1 MRREEYLYTLTE
13 QIRCK
18 MARGTIEQ
26 EINDHIEDQKEEF
39 LSEGMSQT
47 EAEEAAVAKAEAEAQ
62 AEEAAVRE
70 MGDPVEVGLEMDRI
84 HRPTMAWGMIALII
98 GLSLAGYLLRSV
110 MYQTALGIEQSAG
123 KTEELFW
130 TGMSSSWHTSLE
142 LPALLLG
149 LVLMIGICYMDY
161 TRIAVYAKPSL
172 IAYQVL
178 LLVGLQVTGAKVN
191 GLTGYIR
198 MPFGNIVLNL
208 IDLLWLTIP
217 LFAAVLYSYRGQ
229 GYRGILKAILWMII
243 PSYFLIIR
251 SQSLIGAMILE
262 VVYCVV
268 LAVAVH
274 KGWFQVCKKAVLT
287 GIGAVVVLIPV
298 LLAGGLWCFGKA
310 YQKER
315 VVAILSIGDY
325 AANFPGVNVIREMIS
340 GSSAF
345 HGNPQFKELLT
356 SVDGSVHLLASVVAA
371 YGILAGILLVLC
383 LAVLILRF
391 AKISLNQ
398 KNQLGMV
405 MGTGCTALFLIQT
418 VVFILENL
426 GGVGN
431 MGIYCP
437 FFGTGRSGMLT
448 SYILL
453 GLLLS
458 ICRYQKT
465 APEPVI
471 RSWRW
476 RQRSQS

>member
-1 MRREEYLYTLTE
+1 
-13 QIRCK
+13 
-18 MARGTIEQ
+18 
-26 EINDHIEDQKEEF
+26 
-39 LSEGMSQT
+39 
-47 EAEEAAVAKAEAEAQ
+47 
-62 AEEAAVRE
+62 
-70 MGDPVEVGLEMDRI
+70 
-84 HRPTMAWGMIALII
+84 
-98 GLSLAGYLLRSV
+98 
-110 MYQTALGIEQSAG
+110 
-123 KTEELFW
+123 
-130 TGMSSSWHTSLE
+130 
-142 LPALLLG
+142 
-149 LVLMIGICYMDY
+149 
-161 TRIAVYAKPSL
+161 
-172 IAYQVL
+172 
-178 LLVGLQVTGAKVN
+178 
-191 GLTGYIR
+191 

-243 PSYFLIIR
+243 PSYFLFIR
-251 SQSLIGAMILE
+251 SQSLIAAMILE
-262 VVYCVV
+262 LVYCVV
-268 LAVAVH
+268 LAAAVY

-315 VVAILSIGDY
+315 IAAILSIGDY
-325 AANFPGVNVIREMIS
+325 AADFPGVNVIREMIS

-383 LAVLILRF
+383 LVVLILRF

-426 GGVGN
+426 GGVVGN

>member
-1 MRREEYLYTLTE
+1 
-13 QIRCK
+13 
-18 MARGTIEQ
+18 
-26 EINDHIEDQKEEF
+26 
-39 LSEGMSQT
+39 
-47 EAEEAAVAKAEAEAQ
+47 
-62 AEEAAVRE
+62 
-70 MGDPVEVGLEMDRI
+70 
-84 HRPTMAWGMIALII
+84 
-98 GLSLAGYLLRSV
+98 

-142 LPALLLG
+142 LPALLIG

-161 TRIAVYAKPSL
+161 TRIAAYAKQIL
-172 IAYQVL
+172 IVYQVL
-178 LLVGLQVTGAKVN
+178 LLVGLQFTGLKVN
-191 GLTGYIR
+191 GAARYIR
-198 MPFGNIVLNL
+198 IPFGNIGLNL

-243 PSYFLIIR
+243 PSYFLFIR
-251 SQSLIGAMILE
+251 SQSLIAAMILE
-262 VVYCVV
+262 LVYCVV
-268 LAVAVH
+268 LAAAVY

>member
-26 EINDHIEDQKEEF
+26 EINDHIEDQKAEF

-47 EAEEAAVAKAEAEAQ
+47 EAEEAAI
-62 AEEAAVRE
+62 RE

-84 HRPTMAWGMIALII
+84 HRPTMAWGMIALIV

-110 MYQTALGIEQSAG
+110 MYQTVLGIEQSAG
-123 KTEELFW
+123 KTEDLFW
-130 TGMSSSWHTSLE
+130 VGTSLSWHTSLE
-142 LPALLLG
+142 LPVAG
-149 LVLMIGICYMDY
+149 LKLNGS
-161 TRIAVYAKPSL
+161 TR
-172 IAYQVL
+172 
-178 LLVGLQVTGAKVN
+178 
-191 GLTGYIR
+191 YIR
-198 MPFGNIVLNL
+198 IGNIGLNL

-243 PSYFLIIR
+243 PSYFLFIR
-251 SQSLIGAMILE
+251 SQSLIAAMILE
-262 VVYCVV
+262 LVYCVV
-268 LAVAVH
+268 LAVAVY

-315 VVAILSIGDY
+315 IAAILSIGDH
-325 AANFPGVNVIREMIS
+325 AADFPRVNVIWEMIS

-383 LAVLILRF
+383 LVVLIFRF

-437 FFGTGRSGMLT
+437 FFGTGRAGMLT

-465 APEPVI
+465 APEPAI

>member
-1 MRREEYLYTLTE
+1 MRREEYLHILTE

-18 MARGTIEQ
+18 MARATIEQ
-26 EINDHIEDQKEEF
+26 EINDHIEDQKAEF
-39 LSEGMSQT
+39 LGEGMGQT
-47 EAEEAAVAKAEAEAQ
+47 EAEEAAI
-62 AEEAAVRE
+62 RE

-84 HRPTMAWGMIALII
+84 HRPTMAWGMIALIV
-98 GLSLAGYLLRSV
+98 GLSLAGYLLRSI
-110 MYQTALGIEQSAG
+110 MYQTAG

-130 TGMSSSWHTSLE
+130 VGTSSSWHTSLE

-161 TRIAVYAKPSL
+161 TRIAVYAKPIL

-178 LLVGLQVTGAKVN
+178 LFIGLQVAGAKMY
-191 GLTGYIR
+191 GTTRYII

-251 SQSLIGAMILE
+251 CQSLIAAMILE

-268 LAVAVH
+268 LAAAVY

-287 GIGAVVVLIPV
+287 GIGVVVVLIPV
-298 LLAGGLWCFGKA
+298 LLARGIWCFGMA

-315 VVAILSIGDY
+315 IAAIFSIGDY
-325 AANFPGVNVIREMIS
+325 AVDFPRVNVIREMIS

-356 SVDGSVHLLASVVAA
+356 YVDGRVHLLASVVAA

-383 LAVLILRF
+383 LVVLILRF

-405 MGTGCTALFLIQT
+405 MGTGCTALFLIQAI
-418 VVFILENL
+418 VFILENL
-426 GGVGN
+426 GGVGE

-437 FFGTGRSGMLT
+437 FFGTERSGILA

-471 RSWRW
+471 RKKNVPG
-476 RQRSQS
+476 

>member
-1 MRREEYLYTLTE
+1 MRREEYLHTLTE

-47 EAEEAAVAKAEAEAQ
+47 EAEEAAV
-62 AEEAAVRE
+62 RE

-84 HRPTMAWGMIALII
+84 HRPTMAWGMIALIV

-161 TRIAVYAKPSL
+161 TRIAAYAKPIL
-172 IAYQVL
+172 IVYQVL
-178 LLVGLQVTGAKVN
+178 LFVGLQVAGLKMN
-191 GLTGYIR
+191 GSTRYIR
-198 MPFGNIVLNL
+198 MPFGNFGLNL

-229 GYRGILKAILWMII
+229 GYRGILKAILWMVI
-243 PSYFLIIR
+243 PTYFLIIR

-287 GIGAVVVLIPV
+287 GIGAVVVLIPG
-298 LLAGGLWCFGKA
+298 LLAGGLWCFGRA

-315 VVAILSIGDY
+315 VAAILSIGDH
-325 AANFPGVNVIREMIS
+325 AADFPRVNVIWKMIS

-383 LAVLILRF
+383 LVVLILRF
-391 AKISLNQ
+391 AKISLSQ

-426 GGVGN
+426 GGVCN

>member
-1 MRREEYLYTLTE
+1 MRREEYLHTLTE

-18 MARGTIEQ
+18 MARGTIEK

-39 LSEGMSQT
+39 LGEGMSQT
-47 EAEEAAVAKAEAEAQ
+47 E

-84 HRPTMAWGMIALII
+84 HRPTMAWGLIALIV
-98 GLSLAGYLLRSV
+98 GLSLAGYLLRSM
-110 MYQTALGIEQSAG
+110 MYQTVLGIEQSAG

-130 TGMSSSWHTSLE
+130 TVSSSWHTSLE

-161 TRIAVYAKPSL
+161 TRIAVYAKPIL

-178 LLVGLQVTGAKVN
+178 LLVGLQVAGAQIN
-191 GLTGYIR
+191 GSTRYIII
-198 MPFGNIVLNL
+198 PFGNFGLNL

-217 LFAAVLYSYRGQ
+217 LFAAVLYSYRSQ
-229 GYRGILKAILWMII
+229 GYRAILKAILWMII
-243 PSYFLIIR
+243 PSYFLIKR
-251 SQSLIGAMILE
+251 CQSLIAAMILE
-262 VVYCVV
+262 VIYCVV
-268 LAVAVH
+268 LAAAVY

-287 GIGAVVVLIPV
+287 GIGVVVVLIPV
-298 LLAGGLWCFGKA
+298 LLAGGIWCFGMA

-315 VVAILSIGDY
+315 IAAIFSIGDY
-325 AANFPGVNVIREMIS
+325 AVDFPRVNVIREMIS

-345 HGNPQFKELLT
+345 HGNPQFKEFLT
-356 SVDGSVHLLASVVAA
+356 YVDGSVHLLASVVAA

-383 LAVLILRF
+383 LVVLILRF

-405 MGTGCTALFLIQT
+405 MGTGCTALFLIQAI
-418 VVFILENL
+418 VFILENL
-426 GGVGN
+426 GGVGE

-437 FFGTGRSGMLT
+437 FFGIGRSGMLV

-471 RSWRW
+471 RKKNVLG
-476 RQRSQS
+476 

>member
-1 MRREEYLYTLTE
+1 MHTLTE

-47 EAEEAAVAKAEAEAQ
+47 EAEEAAV
-62 AEEAAVRE
+62 RE

-84 HRPTMAWGMIALII
+84 HRPTMAWGMIALIV

-110 MYQTALGIEQSAG
+110 MYQTVLGIEQSAG
-123 KTEELFW
+123 KTEDLFW

-161 TRIAVYAKPSL
+161 TRIAVYAKPIL

-178 LLVGLQVTGAKVN
+178 LFIGLQVAGLKMN
-191 GLTGYIR
+191 GSTRYIR
-198 MPFGNIVLNL
+198 MPFGIGLNL

-243 PSYFLIIR
+243 PSYFLFIR
-251 SQSLIGAMILE
+251 SQSLSAAMILE
-262 VVYCVV
+262 LVYCVV
-268 LAVAVH
+268 LAAAVY

-315 VVAILSIGDY
+315 IVAILSIGDY

-345 HGNPQFKELLT
+345 HGNPQFKELLI
-356 SVDGSVHLLASVVAA
+356 SVD
-371 YGILAGILLVLC
+371 
-383 LAVLILRF
+383 
-391 AKISLNQ
+391 
-398 KNQLGMV
+398 
-405 MGTGCTALFLIQT
+405 
-418 VVFILENL
+418 
-426 GGVGN
+426 
-431 MGIYCP
+431 
-437 FFGTGRSGMLT
+437 
-448 SYILL
+448 
-453 GLLLS
+453 
-458 ICRYQKT
+458 
-465 APEPVI
+465 
-471 RSWRW
+471 
-476 RQRSQS
+476 

>member
-1 MRREEYLYTLTE
+1 MRREEYLHILTE

-26 EINDHIEDQKEEF
+26 EINDHIEDQKAEF
-39 LSEGMSQT
+39 LGEGMGQT
-47 EAEEAAVAKAEAEAQ
+47 E

-84 HRPTMAWGMIALII
+84 HRPTMAWEMIALIV

-110 MYQTALGIEQSAG
+110 MYQTVLGIEQSAG

-130 TGMSSSWHTSLE
+130 VGASSSWHTSLE

-161 TRIAVYAKPSL
+161 TRIAVYAKPIL

-178 LLVGLQVTGAKVN
+178 LFIGLQVAGAKMY
-191 GLTGYIR
+191 GTTRYII

-251 SQSLIGAMILE
+251 GQSLIAAMILE

-268 LAVAVH
+268 LAAAVY

-287 GIGAVVVLIPV
+287 GIGVVVVLIPV
-298 LLAGGLWCFGKA
+298 LLAGGIWCFGMA

-315 VVAILSIGDY
+315 IAAIFSIGDY
-325 AANFPGVNVIREMIS
+325 AVDFPRVNMIREMIS

-345 HGNPQFKELLT
+345 HGNPQFKELLIY
-356 SVDGSVHLLASVVAA
+356 VDGRVHLLASVVAA

-383 LAVLILRF
+383 LVVLILRF

-405 MGTGCTALFLIQT
+405 MGTGCTALFLIQAI
-418 VVFILENL
+418 VFILENL
-426 GGVGN
+426 GGVGE

-437 FFGTGRSGMLT
+437 FFGTEKSGILV

-465 APEPVI
+465 APELVI
-471 RSWRW
+471 RKKNVPG
-476 RQRSQS
+476 

>member
-1 MRREEYLYTLTE
+1 MHILTE

-26 EINDHIEDQKEEF
+26 EINDHIEDQKAEF
-39 LSEGMSQT
+39 LGEGMGQT
-47 EAEEAAVAKAEAEAQ
+47 E

-84 HRPTMAWGMIALII
+84 HRPTMAWEMIALIV

-110 MYQTALGIEQSAG
+110 MYQTVLGIEQSAG

-130 TGMSSSWHTSLE
+130 VGASSSWHTSLE

-161 TRIAVYAKPSL
+161 TRIAVYAKPIL

-178 LLVGLQVTGAKVN
+178 LFIGLQVAGAKMY
-191 GLTGYIR
+191 GTTRYII

-251 SQSLIGAMILE
+251 GQSLIAAMILE

-268 LAVAVH
+268 LAAAVY

-287 GIGAVVVLIPV
+287 GIGVVVVLIPV
-298 LLAGGLWCFGKA
+298 LLAGGIWCFGMA

-315 VVAILSIGDY
+315 IAAIFSIGDY
-325 AANFPGVNVIREMIS
+325 AVDFPRVNMIREMIS

-345 HGNPQFKELLT
+345 HGNPQFKELLIY
-356 SVDGSVHLLASVVAA
+356 VDGRVHLLASVVAA

-383 LAVLILRF
+383 LVVLILRF

-405 MGTGCTALFLIQT
+405 MGTGCTALFLIQAI
-418 VVFILENL
+418 VFILENL
-426 GGVGN
+426 GGVGE

-437 FFGTGRSGMLT
+437 FFGTEKSGILV

-465 APEPVI
+465 APELVI
-471 RSWRW
+471 RKKNVPG
-476 RQRSQS
+476 

>member
-1 MRREEYLYTLTE
+1 MRREEYLHILTE

-26 EINDHIEDQKEEF
+26 EINDHIEDQKAEF
-39 LSEGMSQT
+39 RGEGMGQT
-47 EAEEAAVAKAEAEAQ
+47 EAEEAAI
-62 AEEAAVRE
+62 RE

-84 HRPTMAWGMIALII
+84 HRPTMAWGMIALIV
-98 GLSLAGYLLRSV
+98 GLSLAGYLLRSI
-110 MYQTALGIEQSAG
+110 MYQTVLGIKQSAG

-142 LPALLLG
+142 VPVLLLG

-161 TRIAVYAKPSL
+161 TRIAAYSKPIL

-178 LLVGLQVTGAKVN
+178 LLVGLQVVGAQVN
-191 GLTGYIR
+191 GSTRYII
-198 MPFGNIVLNL
+198 MPFGHIGLNL

-229 GYRGILKAILWMII
+229 GYRGILKAM
-243 PSYFLIIR
+243 
-251 SQSLIGAMILE
+251 MLE

-268 LAVAVH
+268 LAEAVY

-287 GIGAVVVLIPV
+287 GIGVVVVLIPV
-298 LLAGGLWCFGKA
+298 LLAGDIWCFGMA

-315 VVAILSIGDY
+315 IAAIFSIGDY
-325 AANFPGVNVIREMIS
+325 AVDFPRVNVIREMIS

-356 SVDGSVHLLASVVAA
+356 YVDGSVHLLASVVAA

-383 LAVLILRF
+383 LVVLILRF

-405 MGTGCTALFLIQT
+405 MGTGCTALFLIQAI
-418 VVFILENL
+418 VFILENL
-426 GGVGN
+426 GGVGE

-437 FFGTGRSGMLT
+437 FFGTERSGILA

-471 RSWRW
+471 RKKNVPGWKKRFFEKE
-476 RQRSQS
+476 RG

>member
-1 MRREEYLYTLTE
+1 MYTLTE

-26 EINDHIEDQKEEF
+26 EINDHIEDQKAEF

-47 EAEEAAVAKAEAEAQ
+47 E

-84 HRPTMAWGMIALII
+84 HRPTMAWGMIALIV

-110 MYQTALGIEQSAG
+110 MYQTVLGIEQSAG
-123 KTEELFW
+123 KTEDLFW
-130 TGMSSSWHTSLE
+130 VGTSLSWHTSLE

-161 TRIAVYAKPSL
+161 TRIAVYAKPIL

-178 LLVGLQVTGAKVN
+178 LFIGLQVAGLKLN
-191 GLTGYIR
+191 GSTRYIR
-198 MPFGNIVLNL
+198 IGNIGLNL

-243 PSYFLIIR
+243 PSYFLFIR
-251 SQSLIGAMILE
+251 SQSLIAAMILE

-268 LAVAVH
+268 LAAAVY

-287 GIGAVVVLIPV
+287 GIGVVVVLIPV
-298 LLAGGLWCFGKA
+298 LLAGGIWCFGMA

-315 VVAILSIGDY
+315 IAAIFSIGDY
-325 AANFPGVNVIREMIS
+325 AVDFPRVNVIREMIS

-345 HGNPQFKELLT
+345 HGNPQFKELLKY
-356 SVDGSVHLLASVVAA
+356 VDGSVHLLASVVAA

-383 LAVLILRF
+383 LVVLIFRF

-398 KNQLGMV
+398 KN
-405 MGTGCTALFLIQT
+405 
-418 VVFILENL
+418 
-426 GGVGN
+426 
-431 MGIYCP
+431 
-437 FFGTGRSGMLT
+437 
-448 SYILL
+448 
-453 GLLLS
+453 
-458 ICRYQKT
+458 
-465 APEPVI
+465 
-471 RSWRW
+471 
-476 RQRSQS
+476 

>member
-1 MRREEYLYTLTE
+1 MRREEYLHTLTE

-47 EAEEAAVAKAEAEAQ
+47 EAEEAAV
-62 AEEAAVRE
+62 RE

-84 HRPTMAWGMIALII
+84 HRPTMAWGMIALIV
-98 GLSLAGYLLRSV
+98 GLSLAGYFLRSV
-110 MYQTALGIEQSAG
+110 MYQTVSGIEQSAG
-123 KTEELFW
+123 KTEDLFW
-130 TGMSSSWHTSLE
+130 VGTSLSWHTSLE

-161 TRIAVYAKPSL
+161 TRIAVYAKPIL

-178 LLVGLQVTGAKVN
+178 LFIGLQVAGVKMN
-191 GLTGYIR
+191 GSTRFIR

-243 PSYFLIIR
+243 PSYFLIKR
-251 SQSLIGAMILE
+251 CQSLIAAMILE

-268 LAVAVH
+268 LAAAVY

-287 GIGAVVVLIPV
+287 GIGVVVVLIPV
-298 LLAGGLWCFGKA
+298 LLAGGIWCFGMA

-315 VVAILSIGDY
+315 IAAIFSIGDY
-325 AANFPGVNVIREMIS
+325 AVDFPRVNMIREMIS

-345 HGNPQFKELLT
+345 HGNPQFKELLKY
-356 SVDGSVHLLASVVAA
+356 VDGSVHLLASVVAA

-383 LAVLILRF
+383 LVILIFRF

-426 GGVGN
+426 GGVVGN

-437 FFGTGRSGMLT
+437 FFGTGRSGMMT

>member
-26 EINDHIEDQKEEF
+26 EINDHIEDQKAEF

-47 EAEEAAVAKAEAEAQ
+47 E

-84 HRPTMAWGMIALII
+84 HRPTMAWGMIALIV

-110 MYQTALGIEQSAG
+110 MYQTVLGIEQSAG
-123 KTEELFW
+123 KTEDLFCV
-130 TGMSSSWHTSLE
+130 GASSSWHISLE

-161 TRIAVYAKPSL
+161 TRIAVYAKPIL

-178 LLVGLQVTGAKVN
+178 LFIGLQVAGVKMN
-191 GLTGYIR
+191 GSTRFIR
-198 MPFGNIVLNL
+198 MPFGNVLNL

-243 PSYFLIIR
+243 PSYYFLIIR
-251 SQSLIGAMILE
+251 SQSLIAAMILE

-268 LAVAVH
+268 LAAAVY

-287 GIGAVVVLIPV
+287 GIGVVVVLIPV
-298 LLAGGLWCFGKA
+298 LLAGGIWCFGMA

-315 VVAILSIGDY
+315 IAAIFSIGDY
-325 AANFPGVNVIREMIS
+325 AADFPRVNMIREMIS

-345 HGNPQFKELLT
+345 HGNPQFKELLKY
-356 SVDGSVHLLASVVAA
+356 VDGSVHLLASVVAA

-383 LAVLILRF
+383 LVFLIFRF

-426 GGVGN
+426 GGVGE

-437 FFGTGRSGMLT
+437 FFTTGRSGMLT

>member
-1 MRREEYLYTLTE
+1 
-13 QIRCK
+13 
-18 MARGTIEQ
+18 
-26 EINDHIEDQKEEF
+26 
-39 LSEGMSQT
+39 
-47 EAEEAAVAKAEAEAQ
+47 
-62 AEEAAVRE
+62 
-70 MGDPVEVGLEMDRI
+70 
-84 HRPTMAWGMIALII
+84 MAWGTIALII
-98 GLSLAGYLLRSV
+98 GLSLAGYLLRSM
-110 MYQTALGIEQSAG
+110 MYQTVLGIEQSVG

-130 TGMSSSWHTSLE
+130 AGVSSSWHMSME
-142 LPALLLG
+142 VPALLFG

-161 TRIAVYAKPSL
+161 TRIAVYAKPIL

-178 LLVGLQVTGAKVN
+178 LLVGLQVAGAQIN
-191 GLTGYIR
+191 GSTRYIII
-198 MPFGNIVLNL
+198 PFGNFGLNL

-217 LFAAVLYSYRGQ
+217 LFAAVLYSYRSQ
-229 GYRGILKAILWMII
+229 GYRAILKAILWMII
-243 PSYFLIIR
+243 PSYFLIKR
-251 SQSLIGAMILE
+251 CQSLIAAMILE
-262 VVYCVV
+262 VIYCVV
-268 LAVAVH
+268 LAAAVY

-287 GIGAVVVLIPV
+287 GIGVVVVLIPV
-298 LLAGGLWCFGKA
+298 LLAEGIWCFGMA

-315 VVAILSIGDY
+315 IAAIFSIGDY
-325 AANFPGVNVIREMIS
+325 AVDFPRVNVIREMIS

-356 SVDGSVHLLASVVAA
+356 YVDGSVHLLASVVAA

-383 LAVLILRF
+383 LVVLILRF

-405 MGTGCTALFLIQT
+405 MGTGCTALFLIQAI
-418 VVFILENL
+418 VFILENL
-426 GGVGN
+426 GGVGE

-437 FFGTGRSGMLT
+437 FFGTERSGILA

-471 RSWRW
+471 RKKNVLG
-476 RQRSQS
+476 

>member
-1 MRREEYLYTLTE
+1 MRREEYLHILTE

-18 MARGTIEQ
+18 MARATIEQ
-26 EINDHIEDQKEEF
+26 EINDHIEDQKAEF
-39 LSEGMSQT
+39 LGEGMGQT
-47 EAEEAAVAKAEAEAQ
+47 EAEEAAI
-62 AEEAAVRE
+62 RE

-84 HRPTMAWGMIALII
+84 HRPTMAWGMIALIV
-98 GLSLAGYLLRSV
+98 GLSLAGYLLRSI
-110 MYQTALGIEQSAG
+110 MYQTAG

-130 TGMSSSWHTSLE
+130 VGTSSSWHTSLE

-161 TRIAVYAKPSL
+161 TRIAVYAKPIL

-178 LLVGLQVTGAKVN
+178 LFIGLQVAGVKMN
-191 GLTGYIR
+191 GSTRFIR

-243 PSYFLIIR
+243 PSYFLIKR
-251 SQSLIGAMILE
+251 CQSLIAAMILE

-268 LAVAVH
+268 LAAAVY

-287 GIGAVVVLIPV
+287 GIGVVVVLIPV
-298 LLAGGLWCFGKA
+298 LLAGGIWCFGMA

-315 VVAILSIGDY
+315 IAAIFSIGDY
-325 AANFPGVNVIREMIS
+325 AVDFPRVNMIREMIS

-356 SVDGSVHLLASVVAA
+356 YVDGRVHLLASVVAA

-383 LAVLILRF
+383 LVVLILRF

-405 MGTGCTALFLIQT
+405 MGTGCTALFLIQAI
-418 VVFILENL
+418 VFILENL
-426 GGVGN
+426 GGVGE

-437 FFGTGRSGMLT
+437 FFGTERSGILA

-471 RSWRW
+471 RKKNVPG
-476 RQRSQS
+476 

>member
-26 EINDHIEDQKEEF
+26 EINDHIEDQKAEF

-47 EAEEAAVAKAEAEAQ
+47 E

-84 HRPTMAWGMIALII
+84 HRPTMAWGMIALIV
-98 GLSLAGYLLRSV
+98 GLSLAGYLLRSI
-110 MYQTALGIEQSAG
+110 MYQTVLGIKQSAG

-142 LPALLLG
+142 VPVLLLG
-149 LVLMIGICYMDY
+149 LVLMISICYMDY
-161 TRIAVYAKPSL
+161 TRIAAYAKPIL

-178 LLVGLQVTGAKVN
+178 LLVGLQVVGAKMN
-191 GLTGYIR
+191 GSTRFII

-243 PSYFLIIR
+243 PSYYFLIIR
-251 SQSLIGAMILE
+251 CQSLIAAMILE

-268 LAVAVH
+268 LAAAVY

-287 GIGAVVVLIPV
+287 GIGVVVVLIPV
-298 LLAGGLWCFGKA
+298 LLAGGIWCFGMA

-315 VVAILSIGDY
+315 IAAIFSIGDY
-325 AANFPGVNVIREMIS
+325 AVDFPRVNVIREMIS

-356 SVDGSVHLLASVVAA
+356 YVDGSVHLLASVVAA
-371 YGILAGILLVLC
+371 YGILAGILLVLFC
-383 LAVLILRF
+383 KKMLDKK
-391 AKISLNQ
+391 KISVYIIKQVLN
-398 KNQLGMV
+398 
-405 MGTGCTALFLIQT
+405 
-418 VVFILENL
+418 ILNL
-426 GGVGN
+426 
-431 MGIYCP
+431 
-437 FFGTGRSGMLT
+437 
-448 SYILL
+448 
-453 GLLLS
+453 
-458 ICRYQKT
+458 
-465 APEPVI
+465 
-471 RSWRW
+471 
-476 RQRSQS
+476 

>member
-1 MRREEYLYTLTE
+1 MRREEYLHTLTE

-47 EAEEAAVAKAEAEAQ
+47 EAEEAAV
-62 AEEAAVRE
+62 RE

-84 HRPTMAWGMIALII
+84 HRPTMAWGMIALIV
-98 GLSLAGYLLRSV
+98 GLSLAGYLLRNI
-110 MYQTALGIEQSAG
+110 MYQTVLGIKQSAG

-142 LPALLLG
+142 VPVLLLG
-149 LVLMIGICYMDY
+149 LVLMISICYMDY
-161 TRIAVYAKPSL
+161 TRIAAYAKPIL

-178 LLVGLQVTGAKVN
+178 LLVGLQVVGAKMN
-191 GLTGYIR
+191 GSTRFII

-243 PSYFLIIR
+243 PSYYFLIIR
-251 SQSLIGAMILE
+251 CQSLIAAMILE

-268 LAVAVH
+268 LAAAVY

-287 GIGAVVVLIPV
+287 GIGVVVVLIPV
-298 LLAGGLWCFGKA
+298 LLAGGIWCFGMA

-315 VVAILSIGDY
+315 IAAIFSIGDY
-325 AANFPGVNVIREMIS
+325 AVDFPRVNVIREMIS

-356 SVDGSVHLLASVVAA
+356 YVDGSVHLLASVVAA

-383 LAVLILRF
+383 LVVLILRF

-405 MGTGCTALFLIQT
+405 MGTGCTALFLIQAI
-418 VVFILENL
+418 VFILENL
-426 GGVGN
+426 GGVGE

-437 FFGTGRSGMLT
+437 FFGTERSGILA

-465 APEPVI
+465 APELVI
-471 RSWRW
+471 RKKNVHG
-476 RQRSQS
+476 

>member
-1 MRREEYLYTLTE
+1 MRREEYLHTLTE

-18 MARGTIEQ
+18 MARGIIEQ
-26 EINDHIEDQKEEF
+26 EINDHIEDQKAEF
-39 LSEGMSQT
+39 VSEGMSQT
-47 EAEEAAVAKAEAEAQ
+47 E

-84 HRPTMAWGMIALII
+84 HRPTMAWGMIALIV

-110 MYQTALGIEQSAG
+110 MYQTVLGIEQSAG

-161 TRIAVYAKPSL
+161 TRIAVYAKPIL

-178 LLVGLQVTGAKVN
+178 LFIGLQVAGAKMN
-191 GLTGYIR
+191 GSTRFII
-198 MPFGNIVLNL
+198 MPFGNIALNL

-251 SQSLIGAMILE
+251 CQSLIAAMILE

-268 LAVAVH
+268 LAAAVY

-287 GIGAVVVLIPV
+287 GIGVVVVLIPV
-298 LLAGGLWCFGKA
+298 LLAGGIWCFGMA

-315 VVAILSIGDY
+315 IAAIFSIGDY
-325 AANFPGVNVIREMIS
+325 AVDFPRVNMIREMIS

-345 HGNPQFKELLT
+345 HGNPQFKELLKY
-356 SVDGSVHLLASVVAA
+356 VDGSVHLLASVVAA
-371 YGILAGILLVLC
+371 YGILAGI
-383 LAVLILRF
+383 
-391 AKISLNQ
+391 
-398 KNQLGMV
+398 
-405 MGTGCTALFLIQT
+405 
-418 VVFILENL
+418 
-426 GGVGN
+426 
-431 MGIYCP
+431 YW
-437 FFGTGRSGMLT
+437 FF
-448 SYILL
+448 
-453 GLLLS
+453 
-458 ICRYQKT
+458 
-465 APEPVI
+465 V
-471 RSWRW
+471 WW
-476 RQRSQS
+476 F

>member
-26 EINDHIEDQKEEF
+26 EINDHIEDQKAEF

-47 EAEEAAVAKAEAEAQ
+47 E

-84 HRPTMAWGMIALII
+84 HRPTMAWGMIALIV

-110 MYQTALGIEQSAG
+110 MYQTVLGIEQSAG

-142 LPALLLG
+142 LPALLIG

-161 TRIAVYAKPSL
+161 TRIAAYAKQIL
-172 IAYQVL
+172 IVYQVL
-178 LLVGLQVTGAKVN
+178 LLVGLQFTGLKVN
-191 GLTGYIR
+191 GAARYIR
-198 MPFGNIVLNL
+198 IPFGNIGLNL
-208 IDLLWLTIP
+208 IDLFWLTIP

-243 PSYFLIIR
+243 PSYFLFIR
-251 SQSLIGAMILE
+251 SQSLIAAMILE

-268 LAVAVH
+268 LAAAVY

-383 LAVLILRF
+383 LVVLILRF

>member
-1 MRREEYLYTLTE
+1 MRREEYLHTLTE

-26 EINDHIEDQKEEF
+26 EINDHIEDQKAEF
-39 LSEGMSQT
+39 LGEGMSQ
-47 EAEEAAVAKAEAEAQ
+47 AE

-110 MYQTALGIEQSAG
+110 MYQTALGIEQSVG
-123 KTEELFW
+123 ETEELFW

-161 TRIAVYAKPSL
+161 TRIAAYAKPIL

-178 LLVGLQVTGAKVN
+178 LLVGLQVAGAQVN
-191 GLTGYIR
+191 GSTRYLI
-198 MPFGNIVLNL
+198 MPFGLGLNL

-229 GYRGILKAILWMII
+229 GYRAILKTIIWMII
-243 PSYFLIIR
+243 PTYFLIIR
-251 SQSLIGAMILE
+251 SQSLIASMILE

-268 LAVAVH
+268 LAAAVY

-315 VVAILSIGDY
+315 VAAILSIGDR
-325 AANFPGVNVIREMIS
+325 AADFPRVNVIWEMIS

-371 YGILAGILLVLC
+371 YGILAGIVLVLC
-383 LAVLILRF
+383 LVVLIFRF
-391 AKISLNQ
+391 ARISLNQ

-405 MGTGCTALFLIQT
+405 MGTGCTALFLIQAA
-418 VVFILENL
+418 VFILENL
-426 GGVGN
+426 GGGGN

-465 APEPVI
+465 APEPVVQKKDVPGWKK
-471 RSWRW
+471 RFFEKERG
-476 RQRSQS
+476 

>member
-1 MRREEYLYTLTE
+1 MRREEYLHTLTE

-18 MARGTIEQ
+18 MARGIIEQ
-26 EINDHIEDQKEEF
+26 EINDHIEDQKAEF
-39 LSEGMSQT
+39 VSEGMSQT
-47 EAEEAAVAKAEAEAQ
+47 E

-84 HRPTMAWGMIALII
+84 HRPTMAWGMIALIV

-110 MYQTALGIEQSAG
+110 MYQTVLGIEQSAG

-161 TRIAVYAKPSL
+161 TRIAVYAKPIL

-178 LLVGLQVTGAKVN
+178 LFIGLQVAGAKMN
-191 GLTGYIR
+191 GSTRFII
-198 MPFGNIVLNL
+198 MPFGNIALNL

-243 PSYFLIIR
+243 PSYFLFIR
-251 SQSLIGAMILE
+251 SQSLIAAMILE
-262 VVYCVV
+262 LVYCVV
-268 LAVAVH
+268 LAAAVY
-274 KGWFQVCKKAVLT
+274 KGWFQVCKKVVLT
-287 GIGAVVVLIPV
+287 GIGAVVVLMPV
-298 LLAGGLWCFGKA
+298 LLAGGIWCFGMA

-315 VVAILSIGDY
+315 IAAVLSIGDY
-325 AANFPGVNVIREMIS
+325 YAADFPGVNVIREMIS

-345 HGNPQFKELLT
+345 HGNPQFKQLLT

-371 YGILAGILLVLC
+371 YGILAGILLDLC
-383 LAVLILRF
+383 LVVLIFRF

-426 GGVGN
+426 GGVGE

>member
-1 MRREEYLYTLTE
+1 MHTLTE

-47 EAEEAAVAKAEAEAQ
+47 EAEEAAV
-62 AEEAAVRE
+62 RE
-70 MGDPVEVGLEMDRI
+70 MGDPVEVGLE
-84 HRPTMAWGMIALII
+84 I

-178 LLVGLQVTGAKVN
+178 LFIGLQVAGLKLN
-191 GLTGYIR
+191 GSTRYIR
-198 MPFGNIVLNL
+198 MPFGIGLNL

-229 GYRGILKAILWMII
+229 GYRGILKAILWMVI
-243 PSYFLIIR
+243 PTYFLIIR

-315 VVAILSIGDY
+315 IAAILSIGDR
-325 AANFPGVNVIREMIS
+325 AADFPSVNVIREMLS

-371 YGILAGILLVLC
+371 YGILAGVLLVLC
-383 LAVLILRF
+383 LVVLVLRF

-405 MGTGCTALFLIQT
+405 MGIGCTALFLIQI

-426 GGVGN
+426 GGVCN

>member
-1 MRREEYLYTLTE
+1 MRREEYLHILTE

-18 MARGTIEQ
+18 MARATIEQ
-26 EINDHIEDQKEEF
+26 EINDHIEDQKAEF
-39 LSEGMSQT
+39 LGEGMGQT
-47 EAEEAAVAKAEAEAQ
+47 EAEEAAI
-62 AEEAAVRE
+62 RE

-84 HRPTMAWGMIALII
+84 HRPTMAWGMIALIV
-98 GLSLAGYLLRSV
+98 GLSLAGYLLRSI
-110 MYQTALGIEQSAG
+110 MYQTAG

-130 TGMSSSWHTSLE
+130 VGTSSSWHTSLE

-161 TRIAVYAKPSL
+161 TRIAVYAKPIL

-178 LLVGLQVTGAKVN
+178 LFIGLQVAGAKMY
-191 GLTGYIR
+191 GTTRYII

-251 SQSLIGAMILE
+251 CQSLIAAMILE

-268 LAVAVH
+268 LAAAVY

-287 GIGAVVVLIPV
+287 GIGVVVVLIPV
-298 LLAGGLWCFGKA
+298 LLAGGIWCFGMA

-315 VVAILSIGDY
+315 IAAIFSIGDY
-325 AANFPGVNVIREMIS
+325 AVDFPRVNVIREMIS

-356 SVDGSVHLLASVVAA
+356 YVDGRVHLLASVVAA

-383 LAVLILRF
+383 LVVLILRF

-405 MGTGCTALFLIQT
+405 MGTGCTALFLIQAI
-418 VVFILENL
+418 VFILENL
-426 GGVGN
+426 GGVGE

-437 FFGTGRSGMLT
+437 FFGTERSGILA

-471 RSWRW
+471 RKKNVPG
-476 RQRSQS
+476 

>member
-1 MRREEYLYTLTE
+1 
-13 QIRCK
+13 
-18 MARGTIEQ
+18 
-26 EINDHIEDQKEEF
+26 
-39 LSEGMSQT
+39 
-47 EAEEAAVAKAEAEAQ
+47 
-62 AEEAAVRE
+62 
-70 MGDPVEVGLEMDRI
+70 
-84 HRPTMAWGMIALII
+84 
-98 GLSLAGYLLRSV
+98 
-110 MYQTALGIEQSAG
+110 
-123 KTEELFW
+123 
-130 TGMSSSWHTSLE
+130 
-142 LPALLLG
+142 
-149 LVLMIGICYMDY
+149 
-161 TRIAVYAKPSL
+161 
-172 IAYQVL
+172 
-178 LLVGLQVTGAKVN
+178 
-191 GLTGYIR
+191 
-198 MPFGNIVLNL
+198 
-208 IDLLWLTIP
+208 
-217 LFAAVLYSYRGQ
+217 
-229 GYRGILKAILWMII
+229 MII
-243 PSYFLIIR
+243 PSYFLFIR
-251 SQSLIGAMILE
+251 SQSLIAAMILE
-262 VVYCVV
+262 LVYCVV
-268 LAVAVH
+268 LAAAVY

-315 VVAILSIGDY
+315 IAAIFSIGDY
-325 AANFPGVNVIREMIS
+325 AVDFPRVNMIREMIS

-383 LAVLILRF
+383 LVVLILRF

-426 GGVGN
+426 GGVVGN

-437 FFGTGRSGMLT
+437 FFGTGRSGMMT

-471 RSWRW
+471 RFWRW

>member
-26 EINDHIEDQKEEF
+26 EINDHIEDQKAEF

-47 EAEEAAVAKAEAEAQ
+47 E

-84 HRPTMAWGMIALII
+84 HRPTMAWGMIALIV
-98 GLSLAGYLLRSV
+98 GLSLAGYLLRNI
-110 MYQTALGIEQSAG
+110 MYQTVLGIKQSAG

-142 LPALLLG
+142 VPVLLLG
-149 LVLMIGICYMDY
+149 LVLMISICYMDY
-161 TRIAVYAKPSL
+161 TRIAAYAKPIL

-178 LLVGLQVTGAKVN
+178 LLVGLQVVGAKMN
-191 GLTGYIR
+191 GSTRFII

-243 PSYFLIIR
+243 PSYYFLIIR
-251 SQSLIGAMILE
+251 CQSLIAAMILE

-268 LAVAVH
+268 LAAAVY

-287 GIGAVVVLIPV
+287 GIGVVVVLIPV
-298 LLAGGLWCFGKA
+298 LLAGGIWCFGMA

-315 VVAILSIGDY
+315 IAAIFSIGDY
-325 AANFPGVNVIREMIS
+325 AVDFPRVNVIREMIS

-356 SVDGSVHLLASVVAA
+356 YVDGSVHLLASVVAA

-383 LAVLILRF
+383 LVVLILRF

-405 MGTGCTALFLIQT
+405 MGTGCTALFLIQAI
-418 VVFILENL
+418 VFILENL
-426 GGVGN
+426 GGVGE

-437 FFGTGRSGMLT
+437 FFGTERSGILA

-471 RSWRW
+471 RKKNVPG
-476 RQRSQS
+476 